1 MAARNHGNK
10 VITELFRELSRLG
23 FNVIHA
29 KNNTYKIVPPAELGG
44 RIYSTHGTPK
54 AYKALKAYYRKTY
67 GIKLEA

>member
-10 VITELFRELSRLG
+10 VITELFKELSRLG

-29 KNNTYKIVPPAELGG
+29 KNNTYKIVPPAEMGG

-54 AYKALKAYYRKTY
+54 AHKALKAYYRKTY
-67 GIKLEA
+67 GIKL